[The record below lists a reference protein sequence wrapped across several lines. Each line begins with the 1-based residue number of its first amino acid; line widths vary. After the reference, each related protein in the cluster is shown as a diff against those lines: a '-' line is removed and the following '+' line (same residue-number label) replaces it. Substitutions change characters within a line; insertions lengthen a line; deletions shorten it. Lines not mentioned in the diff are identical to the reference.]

1 MAGSGLSITASTESC
16 RAVDSE
22 PCFVLGFGPRFAA
35 RLWPYLAVGSVLCI
49 TASTGLCR
57 AVGSEPRLV
66 LGSGPRFA
74 ASSEPRLVAGS
85 EPHLAEDSE
94 PCLALG
100 SEPRL
105 AVGPELRWDLPCLGY
120 QACCFSCRP
129 IGVGLLLR
137 PACLA
142 KVCAY
147 ARLLEGEASVS
158 VNTELVDVR
167 AAGVA
172 NVDA

>member
-1 MAGSGLSITASTESC
+1 M
-16 RAVDSE
+16 
-22 PCFVLGFGPRFAA
+22 
-35 RLWPYLAVGSVLCI
+35 LCI
-49 TASTGLCR
+49 TANTELCR
-57 AVGSEPRLV
+57 ADGSEPRWV
-66 LGSGPRFA
+66 LGSGLRVVASSGPRFV

-85 EPHLAEDSE
+85 GPHLTE
-94 PCLALG
+94 G

-105 AVGPELRWDLPCLGY
+105 AVGPEPRWDLPCLGY
-120 QACCFSCRP
+120 QACCVSCRP

>member
-1 MAGSGLSITASTESC
+1 M
-16 RAVDSE
+16 
-22 PCFVLGFGPRFAA
+22 
-35 RLWPYLAVGSVLCI
+35 LCI
-49 TASTGLCR
+49 TANTELCR
-57 AVGSEPRLV
+57 ADGSEPRLV
-66 LGSGPRFA
+66 LGSGLRFVASSGPRFV

-85 EPHLAEDSE
+85 GPHLAEGSE

-100 SEPRL
+100 SEPSL
-105 AVGPELRWDLPCLGY
+105 AVGSEPRWDLPCLGY
-120 QACCFSCRP
+120 QAYCFSCRP

-137 PACLA
+137 PAYLA

>member
-1 MAGSGLSITASTESC
+1 MIGVSLKLRPHKLSHEVGSGPCLATDFEPRFTLGSGL
-16 RAVDSE
+16 
-22 PCFVLGFGPRFAA
+22 RFEA
-35 RLWPYLAVGSVLCI
+35 
-49 TASTGLCR
+49 
-57 AVGSEPRLV
+57 
-66 LGSGPRFA
+66 GSGPRFV

-85 EPHLAEDSE
+85 GPHLAEGSE

-100 SEPRL
+100 SEPSL
-105 AVGPELRWDLPCLGY
+105 AVGSEPRWDLPCLGY
-120 QACCFSCRP
+120 QAYCFSCRP

-137 PACLA
+137 PAYLA